1 MAGKDARAMPKRYAS
16 IYPSS
21 PLLASSGLT
30 RPEAA
35 DLMTVAWF
43 QAAPDRMPEEVFG
56 EHHVLLNLN
65 PEPHR
70 VQNRRDGV
78 LHDFTYRQHEIVVT
92 PAGMRSGWRWFATS
106 DVIVV
111 TLDPAKVAGFAERE
125 LGLLLTDRQLADL
138 RVFHDPDL
146 CRAGE
151 MIRDTLETNDLASAV
166 MFESL
171 ARVFLVKLLQRYGT
185 SHAESAELSARF
197 TARHFR
203 RVIDY
208 IRTHLDDSVTLDDL
222 AREAAM
228 SPSHFSRV
236 FRQTLGKTP
245 MQYVLNYRIE
255 QAARMMADPARPL
268 GDIAM
273 ACGFA
278 DQAHFS
284 RSFKQVMGEAPRAW
298 RAKLTG

>member
-1 MAGKDARAMPKRYAS
+1 MPRRYAS
-16 IYPSS
+16 VYPAP

-43 QAAPDRMPEEVFG
+43 QADPSRMPEQVFD

-65 PEPHR
+65 PAPHR
-70 VQNRRDGV
+70 VQNWRDGE

-92 PAGMRSGWRWFATS
+92 PAGMRSGWRWYVRS

-111 TLDPAKVAGFAERE
+111 TLDPDKVAGFAERE
-125 LGLLLTDRQLADL
+125 LGMLLSGQQLADL

-146 CRAGE
+146 CQAGE

-171 ARVFLVKLLQRYGT
+171 ARVFLVKLLQRYGNT
-185 SHAESAELSARF
+185 EAASAGLAARL
-197 TARHFR
+197 TARRFR
-203 RVIDY
+203 RVIDF
-208 IRTHLDDSVTLDDL
+208 IRAHLDRSITLDDL
-222 AREAAM
+222 AGEAAM
-228 SPSHFSRV
+228 SPSHFARV
-236 FRQTLGKTP
+236 FRETMGKTP

-255 QAARMMADPARPL
+255 QAARMMSDPTRSL
-268 GDIAM
+268 GEIAL

-284 RSFKQVMGEAPRAW
+284 RSFKQVMGEAPRNW
-298 RAKLTG
+298 RAKLAA